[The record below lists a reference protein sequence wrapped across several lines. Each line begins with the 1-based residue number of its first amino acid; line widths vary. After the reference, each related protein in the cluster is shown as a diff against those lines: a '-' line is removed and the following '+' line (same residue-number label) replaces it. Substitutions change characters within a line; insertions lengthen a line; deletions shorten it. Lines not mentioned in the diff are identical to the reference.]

1 MPIPMPMPS
10 GRRSVS
16 VVIAGP
22 ACAAVQGLASSL
34 AAAQC
39 HVGMDLVTIPR
50 PDALVINAL
59 RAGWEPVCDAAFAAG
74 VAPSRTLL
82 LAVPRRQ
89 AVLAALGRGL
99 AGLVT
104 PGEALE
110 RAVRRVLEVAAGEA
124 GRARADLLDLFGAER
139 AESAPGLS
147 PRQTEVLAL
156 TAAGRS
162 VDEVAAA
169 LFVSPK
175 TVRNTLSALY
185 GVLGVSRRSEAVAW
199 AWRTGWLDTNR
210 WDSRPDRTGQTPRG

>member
-1 MPIPMPMPS
+1 MPMPMPS
-10 GRRSVS
+10 GRRAVS
-16 VVIAGP
+16 VLIAGS
-22 ACAAVQGLASSL
+22 ACAAAQGLASEL

-39 HVGMDLVTIPR
+39 RVGMDLATIPR

-99 AGLVT
+99 AGVVT
-104 PGEALE
+104 PGEALG
-110 RAVRRVLEVAAGEA
+110 RAVRRVLEVAAGDA
-124 GRARADLLDLFGAER
+124 GRARAELLDLLGAER
-139 AESAPGLS
+139 RGAAPALS

-156 TAAGRS
+156 TASGRS

-169 LFVSPK
+169 LFISPK

-185 GVLGVSRRSEAVAW
+185 GVLGVAHRSEAVAW
-199 AWRTGWLDTNR
+199 AWQTGWLNTDR
-210 WDSRPDRTGQTPRG
+210 DSRPDRTGQTPRG